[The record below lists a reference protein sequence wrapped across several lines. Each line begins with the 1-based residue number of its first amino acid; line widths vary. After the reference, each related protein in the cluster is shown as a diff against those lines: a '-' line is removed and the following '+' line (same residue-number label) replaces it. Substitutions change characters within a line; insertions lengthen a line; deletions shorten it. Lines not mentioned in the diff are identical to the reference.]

1 VSASMHFSYAG
12 NLARDA
18 VRHLSD
24 AKSDFE
30 QDYKHKY
37 GSKMT
42 LAQVASELG
51 LSETT
56 MKKKLGYS
64 RFEHL
69 PWVLPIRNAR
79 VRPGRNDAF
88 STIKV
93 AAFAAGDR

>member
-1 VSASMHFSYAG
+1 MLISYAG
-12 NLARDA
+12 NLAHNA
-18 VRHLSD
+18 VRLISD

-51 LSETT
+51 LSELTIR
-56 MKKKLGYS
+56 KKLGS
-64 RFEHL
+64 LRFEHL

-88 STIKV
+88 STIKI
-93 AAFAAGDR
+93 AAFAAGDRW